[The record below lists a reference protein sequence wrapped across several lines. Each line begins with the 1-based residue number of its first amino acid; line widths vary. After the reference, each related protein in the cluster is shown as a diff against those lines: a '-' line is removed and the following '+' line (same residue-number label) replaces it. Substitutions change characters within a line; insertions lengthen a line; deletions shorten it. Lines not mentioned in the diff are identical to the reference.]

1 MNLYARSC
9 ATLVSAAALAVMVT
23 GCTDSATA
31 SFVPSPTTLPP
42 AEHVTP
48 KTPALSD
55 DDLFLVVIA
64 DEFPDAGQ
72 VHIDIAQVVC
82 EAFGDG
88 LSERQ
93 VVSIMLAE
101 LDWTPEQVGSVA
113 GAAVGV
119 YCPEHKGSAA

>member
-1 MNLYARSC
+1 MSVYARI
-9 ATLVSAAALAVMVT
+9 AGTLAAAAVAVMVT

-48 KTPALSD
+48 KPAMSD
-55 DDLFLVVIA
+55 DDLYLAVIA

-72 VHIDIAQVVC
+72 LHIDVAEVVC

-101 LDWTPEQVGSVA
+101 LDWTPVQVGSVA